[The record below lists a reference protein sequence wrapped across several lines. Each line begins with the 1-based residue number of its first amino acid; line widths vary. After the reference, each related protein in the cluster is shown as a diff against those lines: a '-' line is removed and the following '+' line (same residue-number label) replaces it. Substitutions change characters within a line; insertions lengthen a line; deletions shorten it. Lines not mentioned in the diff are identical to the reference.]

1 MNKNRLNEQKHAFLD
16 EAFKGIDLNRVLSSL
31 HEGSL
36 DIMLTVPLTSVL
48 LHLAY

>member
-1 MNKNRLNEQKHAFLD
+1 MKINK
-16 EAFKGIDLNRVLSSL
+16 AFKGIVLNWALSSL